1 MYCEVKTDT
10 LNKVL
15 YGLNIESK
23 ALNIEGVY
31 WMSSMIIK
39 LKQNK

>member
-23 ALNIEGVY
+23 ALNVR
-31 WMSSMIIK
+31 SSILDEEVDNKIK
-39 LKQNK
+39 TK